1 MTSTVRDI
9 WLPADHAV
17 SPWEFRFSVQDFLHQ
32 FHSLQNRWGR
42 EFEPLTES
50 IISSS
55 AQWQECCSLKS
66 TLMPTH
72 THSEATVLAA
82 SLRCLVISNEVNQ
95 ISGHW
100 PIRYFQDKDECYL
113 RLADVERN
121 PASENSGISPSVEVW
136 RLNDA
141 PKSLHSVP
149 PNRERLPELLQR
161 TIEIAQRIL
170 DRNRPQDWPS
180 LFYALCILSLTSG
193 NIDASLWTTATVRAD
208 LEFKKAL
215 RQLCRLFYLATG
227 NVQPLNPAFDI
238 EHYATM
244 VDDNEQAVEHYQRM
258 HQLWIAN
265 SEFYPQALRI
275 DQVDQRIT

>member
-1 MTSTVRDI
+1 MASTVRDI
-9 WLPADHAV
+9 WLPADHAI
-17 SPWEFRFSVQDFLHQ
+17 SPWEFRFSVQDFLQQ
-32 FHSLQNRWGR
+32 FHSLPNRWGR

-55 AQWQECCSLKS
+55 AQWQECCFLKS
-66 TLMPTH
+66 TLIPTH

-82 SLRCLVISNEVNQ
+82 SLRCLVISNEINQ
-95 ISGHW
+95 VSGHW
-100 PIRYFQDKDECYL
+100 SIRHFRNKDECYI
-113 RLADVERN
+113 RFADLERN
-121 PASENSGISPSVEVW
+121 PTGADSGIQPSVDVW

-141 PKSLHSVP
+141 PKSLHSIP

-180 LFYALCILSLTSG
+180 LFYTLCILSLTSSSI
-193 NIDASLWTTATVRAD
+193 NASLWTTATVRATRE
-208 LEFKKAL
+208 LRKAL
-215 RQLCRLFYLATG
+215 RELCRLFHVATS
-227 NVQPLNPAFDI
+227 NVQPLNSALDI

-258 HQLWIAN
+258 HQLWIVN
-265 SEFYPQALRI
+265 SES
-275 DQVDQRIT
+275 